1 MWGSGMLN
9 CHCKSYWV
17 HWASPFVLCT
27 KLSELDFWCPTC
39 KHTVKLHQLPLHQES
54 CIQSPTTAPTHIFT
68 PSQRSVPVTPS
79 PLAPVKPIPAAEE
92 ERPARVNVPS
102 LQAELTTTTDT
113 NKTCREQLTV
123 NQLLTSPKEAYTS
136 LKEEVGL
143 FIIRQFLSQ
152 SQDGETILLKTGGQ
166 LIKYFEWI
174 VHNGQTG
181 KGATIEGGLGKGI

>member
-1 MWGSGMLN
+1 M
-9 CHCKSYWV
+9 
-17 HWASPFVLCT
+17 
-27 KLSELDFWCPTC
+27 
-39 KHTVKLHQLPLHQES
+39 
-54 CIQSPTTAPTHIFT
+54 
-68 PSQRSVPVTPS
+68 
-79 PLAPVKPIPAAEE
+79 KPIPAAEE
-92 ERPARVNVPS
+92 EGPARVNVPS

-166 LIKYFEWI
+166 LIKYFFKLKIKTFIFETRDKI
-174 VHNGQTG
+174 IHF
-181 KGATIEGGLGKGI
+181 